1 MWTSGGMSSRFHNDY
16 RAVTVGP
23 QTHETRRIFPLGHSM
38 SGWLVIAVGVVYAA
52 VAVDQ
57 VLKGNLPMGIV
68 FAGYAGSNVG
78 LWLALK

>member
-1 MWTSGGMSSRFHNDY
+1 
-16 RAVTVGP
+16 
-23 QTHETRRIFPLGHSM
+23 M

-52 VAVDQ
+52 VAVEQ